1 MATKKQETAVATI
14 TEYAILSSDEGG
26 ARLADIMSINM
37 GGADTTFTQFDL
49 DRIGM
54 PSGDMA
60 RFAVPTLDEP
70 DYLASFEGVIIAQ
83 RQNRSYWS
91 DPQPRKG
98 AQPDC
103 FSDDGITGHGNPGGA
118 CMECPLAV
126 WGSDPKGGGQ
136 ACKLTNPLF
145 IVRPDDILP
154 VMLNVPPSSL
164 KPLQQYRLNLTK
176 RRKEIDSVVTR
187 FELEKATSQSGIDF
201 YVIKLSYVEDVPV
214 EHRPAFRSYG
224 KTLEDMLRRSPST
237 PDSYIPL
244 SRTPSADDL
253 EEEVAF

>member
-1 MATKKQETAVATI
+1 MATKKSETAIATI
-14 TEYAILSSDEGG
+14 SEYAILSSDEGG
-26 ARLADIMSINM
+26 ASLADIMSVNM

-60 RFAVPTLDEP
+60 RFTVPTLDEP

-98 AQPDC
+98 SQPDC
-103 FSDDGITGHGNPGGA
+103 FSDDGITGHGNPGGSCLDCQFA
-118 CMECPLAV
+118 K
-126 WGSDPKGGGQ
+126 WGSDGSGQ

-176 RRKEIDSVVTR
+176 RRKEIDGVVTR
-187 FELEKATSQSGIDF
+187 FELEKATSQGGIDF
-201 YVIKLSYVEDVPV
+201 YVIKLSYVEDVPA
-214 EHRPAFRSYG
+214 EHRSAFRSYG
-224 KTLEDMLRRSPST
+224 KTLEDMLRRST
-237 PDSYIPL
+237 PAPDNYIPL
-244 SRTPSADDL
+244 SRTPAAEDL